1 MHNRWTDLLFLH
13 WKFDPAVIQALLPPG
28 LLVDQFEGT
37 AWVGV
42 VPFGMERIRPVFCPP
57 IPGLSWFL
65 ELNLRT
71 YVVDARTG
79 IPGVWFFSLDASQWI
94 ACTIARRCF
103 HLPYFYAQMQR
114 QRGQDGWIHYRSQH
128 AEEPVNEF
136 RYRPQTTSLQMAP
149 PETLEFFLLERYVLF
164 AWNAPRGQL
173 SLGRVF
179 HEPYQFC
186 PAEVGHQEA
195 GVLFARAQLAAPV
208 ADPVSIL
215 YAPMVQTLIY
225 PLRSAQGN

>member
-28 LLVDQFEGT
+28 LLVDEYAGV

-57 IPGLSWFL
+57 VPGLSWFL

-79 IPGVWFFSLDASQWI
+79 IPGVWFFSLDASQWL
-94 ACTIARRCF
+94 ACTIARRWF
-103 HLPYFYAQMQR
+103 HLPYFHAAMHR
-114 QRGQDGWIHYRSQH
+114 QREEHGWINYTSQH
-128 AEEPVNEF
+128 AAEPTMQF
-136 RYRPQTTSLQMAP
+136 RYRAQSSDLQTAAVES
-149 PETLEFFLLERYVLF
+149 LEFFLLERYVLF
-164 AWNAPRGQL
+164 SWNAPRQQL
-173 SLGRVF
+173 LIGRIH

-186 PAEVGHQEA
+186 PAEVSQQQSST
-195 GVLFARAQLAAPV
+195 LFTRAQLPDPTEHPASFLFAP
-208 ADPVSIL
+208 L
-215 YAPMVQTLIY
+215 VQTLIY
-225 PLRSAQGN
+225 PLRLA